1 MMMVDPMMILA
12 GDYLAKDAGSFQ
24 GCLES
29 AEAAAEAACDT
40 WNNEHERERE
50 TLGIWRM
57 FANFILKRLQICFAS
72 KMLPF
77 RAGMNS
83 SLDCF
88 VATCPM
94 SEPVP

>member
-50 TLGIWRM
+50 RE
-57 FANFILKRLQICFAS
+57 RH
-72 KMLPF
+72 
-77 RAGMNS
+77 
-83 SLDCF
+83 
-88 VATCPM
+88 
-94 SEPVP
+94 

>member
-1 MMMVDPMMILA
+1 MAFLKAKTSRRFHHLRSEAAQMMMVDPMMILA

-50 TLGIWRM
+50 RE
-57 FANFILKRLQICFAS
+57 RH
-72 KMLPF
+72 
-77 RAGMNS
+77 
-83 SLDCF
+83 
-88 VATCPM
+88 
-94 SEPVP
+94 